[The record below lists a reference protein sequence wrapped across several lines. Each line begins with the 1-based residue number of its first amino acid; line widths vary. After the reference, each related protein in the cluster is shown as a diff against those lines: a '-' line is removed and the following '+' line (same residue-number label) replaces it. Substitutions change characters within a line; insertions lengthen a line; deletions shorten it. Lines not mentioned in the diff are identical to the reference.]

1 MNHKTFLVS
10 GSADDF
16 SFTVTEDL
24 GDKKVSYLWENLT
37 EQELKDIAYPF
48 VTNFY
53 NKVGIA
59 KSQLPNREEER
70 DSLIN
75 ALQNSVDNYDYRQ
88 VYSNANNIEG
98 TYVFDDNGSISVLEF
113 VSGDVIQENGTDI
126 GNYRLYAPNFIAVD
140 LGSGYENYFSS
151 DASTFTDLAG
161 KTLTKG
167 GLTFEEPATDG
178 GNVSFPV

>member
-10 GSADDF
+10 GSADNF

-59 KSQLPNREEER
+59 KSQLPHREEER

-75 ALQNSVDNYDYRQ
+75 ALQGSLDNYDYRQ

-98 TYVFDDNGSISVLEF
+98 TYVFNDNGTETTYDF

-126 GNYRLYAPNFIAVD
+126 GNYRLLAPNFIAVD

-151 DASTFTDLAG
+151 DAATFTGLAN
-161 KTLTKG
+161 KTLTKQ
-167 GLTFEEPATDG
+167 
-178 GNVSFPV
+178 

>member
-1 MNHKTFLVS
+1 MNNKTFLVS
-10 GSADDF
+10 GSADNF

-75 ALQNSVDNYDYRQ
+75 ALQTSLDNYDYRQ
-88 VYSNANNIEG
+88 VYSNANNVEG
-98 TYVFDDNGSISVLEF
+98 TYIFNDNGTESTYDF

-126 GNYRLYAPNFIAVD
+126 GNYRLLAPNFIAVD
-140 LGSGYENYFSS
+140 LGSGYSNYFSS
-151 DASTFTDLAG
+151 DAKTFTDLAN
-161 KTLTKG
+161 KTIIKQ
-167 GLTFEEPATDG
+167 
-178 GNVSFPV
+178 

>member
-1 MNHKTFLVS
+1 MNNKTFLVS
-10 GSADDF
+10 GSADNF
-16 SFTVTEDL
+16 SFTLTEDL

-53 NKVGIA
+53 NKVGMA
-59 KSQLPNREEER
+59 KSQLPHREEER

-75 ALQNSVDNYDYRQ
+75 ALKSSLDKYDYRQ

-98 TYVFDDNGSISVLEF
+98 TYIFNDNGAESTYDF
-113 VSGDVIQENGTDI
+113 VAGDVIQENGEDV
-126 GNYRLYAPNFIAVD
+126 GNYKLYAPNFIAVD

-151 DASTFTDLAG
+151 DAATFTDLG
-161 KTLTKG
+161 NKTLTKQ
-167 GLTFEEPATDG
+167 
-178 GNVSFPV
+178 

>member
-1 MNHKTFLVS
+1 MNNKTFLVS
-10 GSADDF
+10 GSADNF

-53 NKVGIA
+53 NKVGMA
-59 KSQLPNREEER
+59 KSQLPHREEER

-75 ALQNSVDNYDYRQ
+75 ALDESLESYDYRQ

-98 TYVFDDNGSISVLEF
+98 TYVFNDNGTETSYDF
-113 VSGDVIQENGTDI
+113 VSGDVIQENGEDV

-140 LGSGYENYFSS
+140 LGDGYNNYFSS
-151 DASTFTDLAG
+151 DAKTFTDLG
-161 KTLTKG
+161 NKTLTKQ
-167 GLTFEEPATDG
+167 
-178 GNVSFPV
+178 